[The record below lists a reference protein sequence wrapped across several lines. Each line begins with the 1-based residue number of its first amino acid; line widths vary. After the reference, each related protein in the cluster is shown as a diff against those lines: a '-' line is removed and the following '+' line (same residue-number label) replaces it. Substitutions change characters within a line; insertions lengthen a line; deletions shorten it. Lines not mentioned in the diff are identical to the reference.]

1 MGSPGYAFRGRG
13 GMTADVQA
21 PNGHGPPDPATSIRR
36 STLIITNMIKV
47 AGLVL
52 AVREMLTRRDPVV
65 IAACVTMM
73 SGVQG
78 LEQVVVSFFE
88 RFFGRGAG

>member
-1 MGSPGYAFRGRG
+1 MGSPGYAFRGR

-21 PNGHGPPDPATSIRR
+21 PNGHGPEPATSIRR

-47 AGLVL
+47 AGLAL